1 MITYARIKS
10 TCKKYLSKL
19 ENIIIQA
26 LGMIVNLFS
35 DISYYSRVFLSWSII
50 VLGVCLAIYFLG
62 SDILDFLKH
71 GDLDLTTL
79 GNLAYG
85 DQFSIDYMI
94 EINEW
99 KGVGKILGWGLS
111 LPSWLV
117 LPVLSFIAALYIE
130 PD

>member
-1 MITYARIKS
+1 MDLIS
-10 TCKKYLSKL
+10 
-19 ENIIIQA
+19 N
-26 LGMIVNLFS
+26 
-35 DISYYSRVFLSWSII
+35 ISYYSRVFLSWSII
-50 VLGVCLAIYFLG
+50 VLGCCSAIYFLG
-62 SDILDFLKH
+62 SDILYFLKH

-99 KGVGKILGWGLS
+99 KGVGKIFGWGLS
-111 LPSWLV
+111 LPSWLA
-117 LPVLSFIAALYIE
+117 LPVLSFIAALYIQ